1 MQMQFELACA
11 YTQVAILQWSHAM
24 ALMTCSEC
32 GRAVS
37 SRAVACVGCGFPISQ
52 LADIPI
58 AHSYVAAV
66 PLTSTE
72 IRWRALFFLATMLVG
87 VIWTGLA
94 EHEPTAG
101 RLPVCGRICVFVADS
116 ARRSSSAAGRASS
129 AWTQE

>member
-1 MQMQFELACA
+1 
-11 YTQVAILQWSHAM
+11 M

-101 RLPVCGRICVFVADS
+101 RLPVFLGAMLIIGGLSGLIVSLVQS
-116 ARRSSSAAGRASS
+116 VTRRS
-129 AWTQE
+129 

>member
-1 MQMQFELACA
+1 
-11 YTQVAILQWSHAM
+11 M

-37 SRAVACVGCGFPISQ
+37 SKAVACVGCGFPIAQ
-52 LADIPI
+52 QFADIAI

-66 PLTSTE
+66 PLNSKE
-72 IRWRALFFLATMLVG
+72 IRWRGLLFLATMVVG

-101 RLPVCGRICVFVADS
+101 RLPVFLGAMLIIGGLSGLIVSLVQS
-116 ARRSSSAAGRASS
+116 VTPRS
-129 AWTQE
+129 